1 MSRRIKQALI
11 LILVSAFIGLVV
23 NAVSESGIPL
33 KGNWPSVSDSDSVI
47 VPPSAEEGDP
57 PFISLDEA
65 AARFQN
71 KNVLFIDA
79 RYPEDFEYGHIRG
92 AVNISYDL
100 LPIENIQAFWDST
113 AQFIP
118 RDKQIVVYC
127 SGQECESSLFL
138 GRDMADFGW
147 TNILIF
153 YGGWREWERAW
164 LPIEKGED
172 NQ

>member
-11 LILVSAFIGLVV
+11 LILVSAVIGLVV

-79 RYPEDFEYGHIRG
+79 RYPEDFDYGHIRG

-100 LPIENIQAFWDST
+100 LPIENVQAFWDST
-113 AQFIP
+113 AHFIP

-147 TNILIF
+147 NNIHIF
-153 YGGWREWERAW
+153 YGGWREWERAG